1 MSVLE
6 QTSKITSFR
15 KPRDE
20 TISREI
26 IGRILEAGRQSPSP
40 GGVKSLEFVVVESE
54 EVKEQIEMV
63 TGDERAVDAPTS
75 IIILSDKSRMA
86 RRVGK
91 KHVDEV
97 SNAEASCAVQ
107 NMRLVA
113 QENDVSSC
121 WFSGFEGEVLADKI
135 SAPQNKVPMAV
146 LSLAYTDNPVPM
158 REKFGM
164 NEICFYDEYGNQVST
179 LFDGPEWEG
188 IEEEKKIF
196 QKKTRGLKDKF
207 TRFLRKHL

>member
-20 TISREI
+20 TISRKI
-26 IGRILEAGRQSPSP
+26 IGRILESGRQSPSP
-40 GGVKSLEFVVVESE
+40 GGVQSLEFVVVESE

-63 TGDERAVDAPTS
+63 TGDERTVEAPTS

-107 NMRLVA
+107 NMRVVA

-135 SAPQNKVPMAV
+135 NAPQNKVPMAV

-158 REKFGM
+158 KEKFGM